1 MLPFWIVAG
10 PRLPRRT
17 ERKRRFGVWKEHYQ
31 AEPET
36 SARAIHL
43 PNCTA
48 GVSRSVQEEVFHREV
63 ARMKTSVLPGRKWSE
78 ALTKRKTDRHKECS
92 LLLLEPD
99 CTDMASLTLVASIKF
114 TAMYWAL
121 SSSIHSVIVV
131 TLAALIYSSLWH
143 WWKKISCSTCQIL
156 KKMLAQTL
164 FITQPG

>member
-10 PRLPRRT
+10 PRLPRQT

-36 SARAIHL
+36 SVRAIHL

-92 LLLLEPD
+92 LLLLESG

-114 TAMYWAL
+114 TATDEKR
-121 SSSIHSVIVV
+121 S
-131 TLAALIYSSLWH
+131 AALLARY
-143 WWKKISCSTCQIL
+143 L
-156 KKMLAQTL
+156 KKYWHRLYLSHNQDK
-164 FITQPG
+164 

>member
-10 PRLPRRT
+10 PRLPRQT
-17 ERKRRFGVWKEHYQ
+17 ERKHHFGVWKEDYQ

-36 SARAIHL
+36 SVRAIHL

-48 GVSRSVQEEVFHREV
+48 GVSRSVQEEVFHQEV

-92 LLLLEPD
+92 LLLLEPG

-114 TAMYWAL
+114 TATDEKR
-121 SSSIHSVIVV
+121 S
-131 TLAALIYSSLWH
+131 AALLARY
-143 WWKKISCSTCQIL
+143 L
-156 KKMLAQTL
+156 KKYWHRLYLSHNQDK
-164 FITQPG
+164 

>member
-92 LLLLEPD
+92 LLLLEPG

-114 TAMYWAL
+114 TATDEKR
-121 SSSIHSVIVV
+121 S
-131 TLAALIYSSLWH
+131 AALLARY
-143 WWKKISCSTCQIL
+143 L
-156 KKMLAQTL
+156 KKYWHRLYLSHNQDK
-164 FITQPG
+164 

>member
-17 ERKRRFGVWKEHYQ
+17 ERKRCFGVWKEHYQ

-92 LLLLEPD
+92 LLLLEPG

-114 TAMYWAL
+114 TATDEKR
-121 SSSIHSVIVV
+121 S
-131 TLAALIYSSLWH
+131 AALLARY
-143 WWKKISCSTCQIL
+143 L
-156 KKMLAQTL
+156 KKYWHRLYLSHNQDK
-164 FITQPG
+164 

>member
-78 ALTKRKTDRHKECS
+78 ALTKRKWSTQRVQPSAFRTRVHRHGVFDLSCIHQIHRHVWSFIKVHTFCHCCHTSCINIFES
-92 LLLLEPD
+92 VALMKKDQLLYLPD
-99 CTDMASLTLVASIKF
+99 T
-114 TAMYWAL
+114 
-121 SSSIHSVIVV
+121 
-131 TLAALIYSSLWH
+131 
-143 WWKKISCSTCQIL
+143 
-156 KKMLAQTL
+156 
-164 FITQPG
+164 